1 MDLPSSVVQQ
11 QNRLDVPQAPTD
23 DMIATWTKYMILTKH
38 CESLSIAKKR
48 EIFAIMRN
56 QVLGCSSGDSSELY
70 HLYLPRIGFTL
81 GECALFHTISEH
93 VRKHQGGK

>member
-1 MDLPSSVVQQ
+1 MNLPPSRLHQ
-11 QNRLDVPQAPTD
+11 QNRVDVPHPPVDT
-23 DMIATWTKYMILTKH
+23 MIATWTKYTILTKH

-93 VRKHQGGK
+93 VRKQGGK

>member
-1 MDLPSSVVQQ
+1 MNLPTSTMQSQS
-11 QNRLDVPQAPTD
+11 DVPPTPSES
-23 DMIATWTKYMILTKH
+23 MMATWTKYTILTKH

-56 QVLGCSSGDSSELY
+56 QVIGCSSDSSELY